1 MKKTEELRKKAMAL
15 PDSPG
20 VYIMKNLHSEI
31 IYIGKAKNLIN
42 RVSQYFGTVAN
53 QTSKV
58 LRMVEN
64 IDHFDYIIVGSEFEA
79 LVLECNL
86 IKQYKPKYNILLK
99 DDKGYSYIKIK
110 DIDGWKSISCVFNND
125 DKDAKYYGPYMS
137 SDYVSSA
144 INEAKDV
151 FLLPHCNKK
160 FPKDINRNSW
170 PCLNYHL

>member
-31 IYIGKAKNLIN
+31 IYIGKAKNLKN

-86 IKQYKPKYNILLK
+86 IKQYKPKYNILL
-99 DDKGYSYIKIK
+99 
-110 DIDGWKSISCVFNND
+110 
-125 DKDAKYYGPYMS
+125 
-137 SDYVSSA
+137 
-144 INEAKDV
+144 
-151 FLLPHCNKK
+151 
-160 FPKDINRNSW
+160 
-170 PCLNYHL
+170 